1 MIAKAIHLASE
12 RKDQPLV
19 AINCAAIPETLLESE
34 LFGHEKGAFTGA
46 VRSTKGLFTQAH
58 EGTLFLDEIGDMP
71 LSIQVKLLRALE
83 ERQFYPVGSEKPVQV
98 DVRVIVATKR
108 DLAERSEEGNIS

>member
-1 MIAKAIHLASE
+1 M
-12 RKDQPLV
+12 
-19 AINCAAIPETLLESE
+19 LESE

-98 DVRVIVATKR
+98 DVRVVVATKK
-108 DLAERSEEGNIS
+108 DLIEEVKKGSSARICFIAST

>member
-1 MIAKAIHLASE
+1 
-12 RKDQPLV
+12 
-19 AINCAAIPETLLESE
+19 
-34 LFGHEKGAFTGA
+34 
-46 VRSTKGLFTQAH
+46 VRSTKGLFTQAN

-98 DVRVIVATKR
+98 DVRVIVATKK
-108 DLAERSEEGNIS
+108 DLVEEVKKGTFREDLFYRIHVIPLVLTAAERAPGRYPAPG